1 MVTHLQFPFHFWSS
15 WHRSPRCQKPSC
27 PVLAGLLLLLR
38 CVHAPAG
45 CNSLVEQV
53 KLASVDM
60 RLWFWRGSEVTP
72 HPLLGACGGNRFMWG
87 GNDLLLAL
95 NWSAVNA
102 APQAVVLVRRKP
114 PQVHCAVAAPG
125 EKSWGNSRSYVL
137 LTATGLPPPKGIAQI
152 PVDIWKAPGRSPGKF
167 SSKGTPLHTRAPLLH
182 PHPKGKVVAAA
193 ALRVLLQLNIYLP

>member
-15 WHRSPRCQKPSC
+15 WHCSPRCQKPSC
-27 PVLAGLLLLLR
+27 PVLAGLLLFLR

-45 CNSLVEQV
+45 CNSLVELV

-102 APQAVVLVRRKP
+102 APQVVVLVRRKS
-114 PQVHCAVAAPG
+114 PQMHCAVAAPG
-125 EKSWGNSRSYVL
+125 EKSRGNSRSYVL

-152 PVDIWKAPGRSPGKF
+152 PVDIWKAQEGPQVNSPAKALPCIPGSLCCAHTQ
-167 SSKGTPLHTRAPLLH
+167 KGRWLLLLH
-182 PHPKGKVVAAA
+182 CVCCSS
-193 ALRVLLQLNIYLP
+193 